1 MISSIA
7 GPYENRKEVSI
18 MQPPKGSSDSFSLSD
33 ALSGHKVSWLS
44 HLKLLHSPFLLIT
57 GLFHL

>member
-1 MISSIA
+1 
-7 GPYENRKEVSI
+7 